1 MSENPETKY
10 SNAELL
16 ERTRDMHR
24 SWIEFLSEMR
34 QIESD
39 VGNRLLNAKTPSEAI
54 MVCTEWMA
62 RRLETG
68 AGEQQTFDRQA

>member
-16 ERTRDMHR
+16 ERMRDMHR
-24 SWIEFLSEMR
+24 SWIELLSEMR
-34 QIESD
+34 QIGSD
-39 VGNRLLNAKTPSEAI
+39 VGNRPLNAKTPSEAI

-62 RRLETG
+62 RRLETV